1 MHALHGGAAI
11 SPLLPSRR
19 RTQIWSEM
27 LPRSTTA
34 RPGEPEEKVMWITA
48 VLNRYRTWRSYHRT
62 VSELEALD
70 QRELDDLGI
79 GRWQI
84 RSLARQGS

>member
-1 MHALHGGAAI
+1 MQALHGGAAN
-11 SPLLPSRR
+11 SPLLPPRR
-19 RTQIWSEM
+19 RYYLWSEL
-27 LPRSTTA
+27 LPRSTSA
-34 RPGEPEEKVMWITA
+34 RPGEPEEKAMWITA
-48 VLNRYRTWRSYHRT
+48 VLNRYRAWRTYHRT

-84 RSLARQGS
+84 RSLARQGA